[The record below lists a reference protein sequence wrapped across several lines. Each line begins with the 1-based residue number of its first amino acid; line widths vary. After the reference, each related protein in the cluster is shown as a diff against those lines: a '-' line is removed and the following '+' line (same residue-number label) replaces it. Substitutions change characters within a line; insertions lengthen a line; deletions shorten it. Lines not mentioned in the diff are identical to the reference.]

1 MSLEK
6 HLEFQEKI
14 LKALSFCPK
23 SLESCTRWDNKENPE
38 DGFLILYE
46 RKGFYSLAVA
56 QYTVHH
62 NFSISFQDEE
72 PLLRFGSFYTGI
84 THFKIDGVKADSST
98 PDSFLVLEGHLK
110 GKQFWKKGEQYCG
123 IEVSIAPSFV
133 ELLKTVDPHIF
144 SVTCLPKT

>member
-14 LKALSFCPK
+14 LKALNFCPK

-72 PLLRFGSFYTGI
+72 PLLRFGNFYTGI

-110 GKQFWKKGEQYCG
+110 GQQFWKKGE
-123 IEVSIAPSFV
+123 
-133 ELLKTVDPHIF
+133 
-144 SVTCLPKT
+144 

>member
-14 LKALSFCPK
+14 LKALNFCPK

-72 PLLRFGSFYTGI
+72 PLLRFGNFYTGI

-110 GKQFWKKGEQYCG
+110 GQQFWKKGEQYCG

-133 ELLKTVDPHIF
+133 ELLKTVDP
-144 SVTCLPKT
+144 